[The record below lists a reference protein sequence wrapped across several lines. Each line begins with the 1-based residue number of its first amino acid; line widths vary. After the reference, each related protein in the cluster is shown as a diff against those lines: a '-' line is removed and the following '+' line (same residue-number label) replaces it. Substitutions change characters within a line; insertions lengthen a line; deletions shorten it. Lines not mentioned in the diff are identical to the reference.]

1 MTVIK
6 WGIVSAGRIAHQFCQ
21 DMAFV
26 ENGALQGIAARNID
40 SAKAFAE
47 QYKIPSYYQGY
58 QALFDD
64 PDIDAV
70 YIGTP
75 HTAHFDNAKD
85 ALLAGKHVLCEK
97 PATVN
102 PEQLQELIDIAT
114 SKQLFFMEAMWTYFL
129 PAVQTAKQWV
139 EQGRI
144 GKIKHI
150 KADFGYPI
158 PYEEESRM
166 YHPDL
171 AGGCLYDMGIYSL
184 AIANYFTRGDLN
196 DAVVHAQF
204 APNGVDNDV
213 LVNANCDGALLSLGT
228 SFQCRLKNSAL
239 IIGDKGYIEI
249 PDFWRANECG
259 LFELDTQIDHFK
271 DSRQS
276 LGYNFEAEAVGQKI
290 LNGELQHETMPH
302 SQSMLLQKQIELIRS
317 KF

>member
-1 MTVIK
+1 MKTIK

-26 ENGALQGIAARNID
+26 ENGQLQGIAARQLD

-47 QYKIPSYYQGY
+47 QYDIPSFYQGY

-64 PDIDAV
+64 PEIDAV

-75 HTAHFDNAKD
+75 HTSHYENAKD

-97 PATVN
+97 PVTIN
-102 PEQLQELIDIAT
+102 PEQLHELIELAT
-114 SKQLFFMEAMWTYFL
+114 NQKLFFMEAMWTYFL
-129 PAVQTAKQWV
+129 PAVQTEKQWV

-144 GKIKHI
+144 GTIKHI

-158 PYEEESRM
+158 PYEVESRM
-166 YHPDL
+166 YNPDL

-184 AIANYFTRGDLN
+184 AIANFFSSGKFE
-196 DAVVHAQF
+196 APVVHAQF

-213 LVNANCDGALLSLGT
+213 LLNANCDGALLSLGT

-239 IIGDKGYIEI
+239 IIGDKGYIEL
-249 PDFWRANECG
+249 PDFWRADECA
-259 LFELDTQIDHFK
+259 LFELDERVDHFK
-271 DSRQS
+271 DTRNS
-276 LGYNFEAEAVGQKI
+276 LGYNFEAQAVGEMI
-290 LNGELQHETMPH
+290 LNGELQHPTMPH
-302 SQSMLLQKQIELIRS
+302 STSVLLQEQIELIRS